1 MTRVQ
6 PIQFPCC
13 PIRQTNRASSS
24 VTDFQQAFCCSHH
37 KNTHIKTKCISYE
50 VKVFNAESFQM
61 TAKAAAQFEYDL
73 VTDEP
78 HKSNLH
84 V

>member
-1 MTRVQ
+1 MRRAVIWILDKRCDA
-6 PIQFPCC
+6 PI
-13 PIRQTNRASSS
+13 
-24 VTDFQQAFCCSHH
+24 
-37 KNTHIKTKCISYE
+37 KKTHIETKCSL
-50 VKVFNAESFQM
+50 KQRSVFNATSFQM

>member
-1 MTRVQ
+1 
-6 PIQFPCC
+6 
-13 PIRQTNRASSS
+13 
-24 VTDFQQAFCCSHH
+24 
-37 KNTHIKTKCISYE
+37 
-50 VKVFNAESFQM
+50 M

-84 V
+84 VQAKQKLIKKACQKPLSHEPVC